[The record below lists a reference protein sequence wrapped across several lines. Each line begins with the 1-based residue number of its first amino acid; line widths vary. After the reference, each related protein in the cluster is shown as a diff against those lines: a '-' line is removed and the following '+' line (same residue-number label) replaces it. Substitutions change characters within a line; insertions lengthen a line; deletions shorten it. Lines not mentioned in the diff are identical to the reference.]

1 MHSCKRGTT
10 MMATNHDGHISVH
23 DGRINDGHNV
33 DFDGQSKTFTYTYD
47 LRRGVTKNGPQPKR
61 RMD

>member
-1 MHSCKRGTT
+1 MT
-10 MMATNHDGHISVH
+10 ATNHDGHISVH

-33 DFDGQSKTFTYTYD
+33 DFDGQSETFTYTYD